1 MEMKTNVRLVGVWRV
16 IIISVI
22 VSLIYACSCPDRK
35 ILSLSDITPSE
46 HTLLAIT
53 PDFSLKVLG
62 DTLNKSYPKLRTGK
76 VFPITGVLC
85 VAGKAYRF
93 MGSDSLRIFSLAPLS
108 NDSIGWEGK
117 YSFLFPGKGWEQKEY
132 DDSLWDEG
140 KGAFGPVKGNYPA
153 HTLWGAE
160 NIYVRRHIRVDDK
173 DLLKEH
179 KVYVRYICD
188 DQIKLFCNGRYLLK
202 SGFTNQTKCQR
213 LTDEAIN
220 QIVNGDNVL
229 AAYCRNTGGPAL
241 LDFGLYIENKTY
253 TDAEP
258 AILKQ
263 KDVQATRTQFVFQC
277 GDVELQIDF
286 ISSSLSEKWDM
297 TGWPVGLLSYQI
309 RTKREKEHTVK
320 ILFDVDT
327 EWMFGKREVNSWVE
341 QGWRFT
347 KSDSLYLAMRTD
359 ETRFSYEDNHI
370 ILSQKLCS
378 GKEDRG
384 VLLIGYKEGQ
394 TLQYGGENLR
404 PFWNNDGAKEVKELM
419 KSVGNRCQELR
430 QESEKLDYKWNDK
443 ALQVGGETLAEYILP
458 AYRNFLSSHRFVLS
472 PDDKLFCFG
481 DTLGNV
487 REAYKSF
494 PALLFFNRVD
504 WMKSLLDPVFIYCE
518 GIYWNKKHPPYDIGL
533 YPVSGKQVK
542 LESCAVEAA
551 ANMLIM
557 TTAIVEAE
565 QDFGYADMHWSQLI
579 LWADYLQ
586 KRIKKE
592 TFPLE
597 GLLGENDECVKCTLG
612 LEAYRRLIQLK
623 EVYE

>member
-1 MEMKTNVRLVGVWRV
+1 
-16 IIISVI
+16 
-22 VSLIYACSCPDRK
+22 
-35 ILSLSDITPSE
+35 
-46 HTLLAIT
+46 
-53 PDFSLKVLG
+53 
-62 DTLNKSYPKLRTGK
+62 
-76 VFPITGVLC
+76 
-85 VAGKAYRF
+85 
-93 MGSDSLRIFSLAPLS
+93 
-108 NDSIGWEGK
+108 
-117 YSFLFPGKGWEQKEY
+117 
-132 DDSLWDEG
+132 
-140 KGAFGPVKGNYPA
+140 
-153 HTLWGAE
+153 
-160 NIYVRRHIRVDDK
+160 
-173 DLLKEH
+173 
-179 KVYVRYICD
+179 
-188 DQIKLFCNGRYLLK
+188 
-202 SGFTNQTKCQR
+202 
-213 LTDEAIN
+213 
-220 QIVNGDNVL
+220 
-229 AAYCRNTGGPAL
+229 
-241 LDFGLYIENKTY
+241 
-253 TDAEP
+253 
-258 AILKQ
+258 
-263 KDVQATRTQFVFQC
+263 
-277 GDVELQIDF
+277 
-286 ISSSLSEKWDM
+286 
-297 TGWPVGLLSYQI
+297 
-309 RTKREKEHTVK
+309 
-320 ILFDVDT
+320 
-327 EWMFGKREVNSWVE
+327 
-341 QGWRFT
+341 
-347 KSDSLYLAMRTD
+347 
-359 ETRFSYEDNHI
+359 
-370 ILSQKLCS
+370 
-378 GKEDRG
+378 
-384 VLLIGYKEGQ
+384 
-394 TLQYGGENLR
+394 
-404 PFWNNDGAKEVKELM
+404 M

-612 LEAYRRLIQLK
+612 MEAYRRLIQTK
-623 EVYE
+623 GSI

>member
-1 MEMKTNVRLVGVWRV
+1 MGIVLCILTACTGRPSPSTYSNSSATSSDSNVEADNKNTEPTATGFKNLTRPYYSVLGCGGESGYYETRARDDGSANVTYIDYSSQKEIYLCNAPGCAHDNEGCTSWISAENAGVFPLISSDHLLLIHRTYGGEEGKQSLSRIDAASLDGSNRKTLITFNNGERLGDVFCTNGE
-16 IIISVI
+16 
-22 VSLIYACSCPDRK
+22 SLICS
-35 ILSLSDITPSE
+35 LT
-46 HTLLAIT
+46 TLEQL
-53 PDFSLKVLG
+53 P
-62 DTLNKSYPKLRTGK
+62 DTLESTFTLCMIDLNTGER
-76 VFPITGVLC
+76 VDLYVEDTTDGIQPEFLGVTETGYAVLHSSQQT
-85 VAGKAYRF
+85 KTE
-93 MGSDSLRIFSLAPLS
+93 SD
-108 NDSIGWEGK
+108 
-117 YSFLFPGKGWEQKEY
+117 FPGKEWSEISDEIARSTFHQWEKIPIGGNCCESFYEY
-132 DDSLWDEG
+132 T
-140 KGAFGPVKGNYPA
+140 GN
-153 HTLWGAE
+153 
-160 NIYVRRHIRVDDK
+160 IQQ
-173 DLLKEH
+173 LLMA
-179 KVYVRYICD
+179 D
-188 DQIKLFCNGRYLLK
+188 
-202 SGFTNQTKCQR
+202 
-213 LTDEAIN
+213 
-220 QIVNGDNVL
+220 
-229 AAYCRNTGGPAL
+229 
-241 LDFGLYIENKTY
+241 GLYFY
-253 TDAEP
+253 
-258 AILKQ
+258 
-263 KDVQATRTQFVFQC
+263 DVNTKKLIRISVQDSNIDEVA
-277 GDVELQIDF
+277 DF
-286 ISSSLSEKWDM
+286 ISTDGNSAYIDGKFDEWLLMSIRHYEQHPNVEY
-297 TGWPVGLLSYQI
+297 PVAIESCYAI
-309 RTKREKEHTVK
+309 NT
-320 ILFDVDT
+320 
-327 EWMFGKREVNSWVE
+327 
-341 QGWRFT
+341 
-347 KSDSLYLAMRTD
+347 
-359 ETRFSYEDNHI
+359 
-370 ILSQKLCS
+370 
-378 GKEDRG
+378 
-384 VLLIGYKEGQ
+384 Q
-394 TLQYGGENLR
+394 T
-404 PFWNNDGAKEVKELM
+404 KEVKELM

-458 AYRNFLSSHRFVLS
+458 AYRNFLSSHKFVLS

-623 EVYE
+623 EAYE

>member
-1 MEMKTNVRLVGVWRV
+1 MEIRLTIKLVILWKT
-16 IIISVI
+16 IILLGII
-22 VSLIYACSCPDRK
+22 VLLSACFHSEKEAVPSIGIVPD
-35 ILSLSDITPSE
+35 E
-46 HTLLAIT
+46 HMLLAIT
-53 PDFSLKVLG
+53 PDFSIKMAG
-62 DTLNKSYPKLRTGK
+62 DALNKHYLRLKSGKLFPVIGILRIDGRT
-76 VFPITGVLC
+76 
-85 VAGKAYRF
+85 YRF
-93 MGSDSLRIFSLAPLS
+93 MGGDSLRISPIAPLA
-108 NDSIGWEGK
+108 NDSVGWSGK
-117 YSFLFPGKGWEQKEY
+117 YSYLFPGKGWEQKEY
-132 DDSLWDEG
+132 DDSFWKEG
-140 KGAFGPVKGNYPA
+140 NGAFGPVKGNSNICTA
-153 HTLWGAE
+153 WGAE
-160 NIYVRRHIRVDDK
+160 NIYVRRHIKIDNK
-173 DLLKEH
+173 DTLEGH
-179 KVYVRYICD
+179 KIYVCYICD
-188 DQIKLFCNGRYLLK
+188 DQIKLFWNGDFFSEKGITY
-202 SGFTNQTKCQR
+202 QTQCER
-213 LTDEAIN
+213 LTDEAIAH
-220 QIVNGDNVL
+220 ICNGTNVM
-229 AAYCRNTGGPAL
+229 AAYGRNTGGLAL

-253 TDAEP
+253 SEADTVL
-258 AILKQ
+258 LKQ
-263 KDVQATRTQFVFQC
+263 IDIQATQTHYVFQC

-297 TGWPVGLLSYQI
+297 TGWPIGFLSYQI
-309 RTKREKEHTVK
+309 RTEREKEHTVK

-404 PFWNNDGAKEVKELM
+404 PLWNNDGAKEVKELM